1 MRAFHFP
8 NTEFGSY
15 NFRRSVRVRRSVK
28 ADIAAL
34 AESDPQQTWGARDS
48 SKGSYGT
55 STRASFWLDVGRP
68 DHLAPLLGF
77 VGDELAEIG
86 G

>member
-28 ADIAAL
+28 PSRDEISQTPLARLVLAL
-34 AESDPQQTWGARDS
+34 AQ
-48 SKGSYGT
+48 
-55 STRASFWLDVGRP
+55 STAK
-68 DHLAPLLGF
+68 
-77 VGDELAEIG
+77 
-86 G
+86 